1 MGNVI
6 TWRNIDAP
14 NMGDPSRALTSAGN
28 SFRDMFSG
36 LQTELGNFQANEE
49 ANWQQ
54 NRENNTNAFL
64 ARLAEFQ
71 TPEAAQA
78 AMASGELRGM
88 LEGFGAQVD
97 QRLAADR
104 MGSLVQNLQERALAA
119 QQFEQGQQA
128 HKDWREEL
136 GQRDVLNGLNE
147 ALLRAQT
154 PEDVANLKQAISIY
168 QESGTLNS
176 RGSNALMGE
185 ALARRANLVSEGRE
199 EQKHS
204 WLVAQNAHAEQMR
217 PGELGIQQASLEAAR
232 VQAEAARAQIAAS
245 RAQTQAGR
253 NPQARP
259 MSIPDT
265 LRLAEYISQPHRDEN
280 NNSVFGGPV
289 WNSTEGQ
296 KSLNQILNTTGVRGR
311 NGQAPVFA
319 QNVVNTLVQ
328 SGDVTPD
335 RKHIIVRRGGAQIAV
350 PLTASLL
357 ERAITEQSSQH
368 WFREPLAADVAARLT
383 NIVRSDALLQE
394 AQTFA
399 NNRLA
404 EQEIRRRVTSGE

>member
-14 NMGDPSRALTSAGN
+14 NMGDPSRTLTSAGN

-36 LQTELGNFQANEE
+36 LQTELGNLQVNEE

-54 NRENNTNAFL
+54 NKENNTNAFL

-71 TPEAAQA
+71 TPEEAQA

-104 MGSLVQNLQERALAA
+104 KGSLIQNLQERAMAA

-128 HKDWREEL
+128 HKDWLEEL

-154 PEDVANLKQAISIY
+154 PEEVANLKQAISIY
-168 QESGTLNS
+168 QASGMLNS
-176 RGSNALMGE
+176 RGSNALMGD

-199 EQKHS
+199 EQKHN
-204 WLVAQNAHAEQMR
+204 WLVAQNAHAELLR
-217 PGELGIQQASLEAAR
+217 PGELDLQQAKLEAERAQAAAAR
-232 VQAEAARAQIAAS
+232 VQA
-245 RAQTQAGR
+245 QAGR

-280 NNSVFGGPV
+280 NNNVFGGPV

-335 RKHIIVRRGGAQIAV
+335 RRHLIVRRGGAQTTV
-350 PLTASLL
+350 PLTAALL

-368 WFREPLAADVAARLT
+368 WFRHPSESDVAARLT
-383 NIVRSDALLQE
+383 NIVRSDAMLQE

-399 NNRLA
+399 YNRFA
-404 EQEIRRRVTSGE
+404 KEEIRRRVTSGQ

>member
-14 NMGDPSRALTSAGN
+14 NMGDPSRTLASAGN
-28 SFRDMFSG
+28 AFRDMFSG

-71 TPEAAQA
+71 TPEEAQA

-104 MGSLVQNLQERALAA
+104 MGSLIQNLQERVMAA

-128 HKDWREEL
+128 HKDWLEEL

-154 PEDVANLKQAISIY
+154 PEEVANLKQAISIY
-168 QESGTLNS
+168 QESGMLNS
-176 RGSNALMGE
+176 RGSSALMGA

-199 EQKHS
+199 EQKHT
-204 WLVAQNAHAEQMR
+204 WLANEHAHAERMR
-217 PGELGIQQASLEAAR
+217 PGELDLQKAKLEAER
-232 VQAEAARAQIAAS
+232 VQAAAARAQIEAA
-245 RAQTQAGR
+245 R

-265 LRLAEYISQPHRDEN
+265 LRLAEYLSQPHRDAN
-280 NNSVFGGPV
+280 NNSVFGGPA

-296 KSLNQILNTTGVRGR
+296 KTLNQILDTTGVRGR
-311 NGQAPVFA
+311 NGQAPVFT
-319 QNVVNTLVQ
+319 QNVVNRLVQ
-328 SGDVTPD
+328 NGDVTPD
-335 RKHIIVRRGGAQIAV
+335 RKHLIVRRGKAQITV
-350 PLTASLL
+350 PLTAALL
-357 ERAITEQSSQH
+357 ERAITEQSRQH

-383 NIVRSDALLQE
+383 NIVRSDAMLQE
-394 AQTFA
+394 AENFA

-404 EQEIRRRVTSGE
+404 QEEIRRRVTGGQ

>member
-14 NMGDPSRALTSAGN
+14 NMGDPSRTLASAGN
-28 SFRDMFSG
+28 AFRDMFSG

-71 TPEAAQA
+71 TPEEAQA

-104 MGSLVQNLQERALAA
+104 MGSLIQNLQERAMAA

-147 ALLRAQT
+147 ALLRAET
-154 PEDVANLKQAISIY
+154 PEEVANLKQAISIY
-168 QESGTLNS
+168 QESGMLNS
-176 RGSNALMGE
+176 RGSSALMGA
-185 ALARRANLVSEGRE
+185 ALTRRANLVSEGRE
-199 EQKHS
+199 EQKHN
-204 WLVAQNAHAEQMR
+204 WLVDQNAHAELLR
-217 PGELGIQQASLEAAR
+217 PGELDLQKAKLEAER
-232 VQAEAARAQIAAS
+232 VQAAAARAQIEAA
-245 RAQTQAGR
+245 R

-259 MSIPDT
+259 MSISDT
-265 LRLAEYISQPHRDEN
+265 LRLAEYISQPHRDAN
-280 NNSVFGGPV
+280 NNSVFGGPA

-296 KSLNQILNTTGVRGR
+296 KTLNQILDTTGVRGR
-311 NGQAPVFA
+311 NGQAPVFT
-319 QNVVNTLVQ
+319 QNVVNRLVQ
-328 SGDVTPD
+328 NGDVTPD
-335 RKHIIVRRGGAQIAV
+335 RKHLIVRRGGAQITV
-350 PLTASLL
+350 PLTAALL

-368 WFREPLAADVAARLT
+368 WFRDPLAADVAARLT

-394 AQTFA
+394 AQSFA

-404 EQEIRRRVTSGE
+404 QEEIRRRVTGGQ

>member
-1 MGNVI
+1 MGNAI

-14 NMGDPSRALTSAGN
+14 NMGDPSRTLTSAGN

-54 NRENNTNAFL
+54 NKENNTNAFL
-64 ARLAEFQ
+64 ARLSEFQ
-71 TPEAAQA
+71 TPEEAQA
-78 AMASGELRGM
+78 ALASGELRGM

-104 MGSLVQNLQERALAA
+104 MGSLVQNLQERAMAA

-136 GQRDVLNGLNE
+136 GQRDVLNGLQE
-147 ALLRAQT
+147 ALLRAGT
-154 PEDVANLKQAISIY
+154 PEEVANIKQAIGIY
-168 QESGTLNS
+168 QSSGMLNS
-176 RGSNALMGE
+176 RGGNALMGD
-185 ALARRANLVSEGRE
+185 ALARRANLISEGRE
-199 EQKHS
+199 EQKHK
-204 WLVAQNAHAEQMR
+204 WLAAQNAHAELLR
-217 PGELGIQQASLEAAR
+217 PGELDLQKAKLEAKR
-232 VQAEAARAQIAAS
+232 IQAEAA
-245 RAQTQAGR
+245 R

-265 LRLAEYISQPHRDEN
+265 LRLAEYISQPHRDAN
-280 NNSVFGGPV
+280 NNSVFGGPA

-296 KSLNQILNTTGVRGR
+296 KNLNQILNTTGVRGSDK
-311 NGQAPVFA
+311 QAPLFA
-319 QNVVNTLVQ
+319 QNVVNRLVQ

-350 PLTASLL
+350 PLTAALL
-357 ERAITEQSSQH
+357 ERAITEQSSEH
-368 WFREPLAADVAARLT
+368 WFRDPSESDVAARLT
-383 NIVRSDALLQE
+383 NIVRSDGLLQE

-404 EQEIRRRVTSGE
+404 QQEIRRRVTGGE

>member
-14 NMGDPSRALTSAGN
+14 NMGDPSRTLASAGN
-28 SFRDMFSG
+28 AFRDMFSG

-71 TPEAAQA
+71 TPEEAQA

-128 HKDWREEL
+128 HKDWREDL
-136 GQRDVLNGLNE
+136 GQRDVLNGLKE

-168 QESGTLNS
+168 QESGMLNS

-199 EQKHS
+199 EQQHS
-204 WLVAQNAHAEQMR
+204 WLVAQNAHAERMR
-217 PGELGIQQASLEAAR
+217 PGELDLQQARLEAER
-232 VQAEAARAQIAAS
+232 VQAAAARAQIAA
-245 RAQTQAGR
+245 AR
-253 NPQARP
+253 NPQTRP

-265 LRLAEYISQPHRDEN
+265 LRLAEYISQPHRDAN

-296 KSLNQILNTTGVRGR
+296 KTLNQILDTTGVRGR
-311 NGQAPVFA
+311 DGQAPVFT
-319 QNVVNTLVQ
+319 QNVVNRLVQ

-335 RKHIIVRRGGAQIAV
+335 RRHLIVRRGGAQITV
-350 PLTASLL
+350 PLTAALL

-368 WFREPLAADVAARLT
+368 WFRHPSESDVATRLT
-383 NIVRSDALLQE
+383 NIVRSDGLLQE

-404 EQEIRRRVTSGE
+404 QQEIRRRVTSGE